1 MLPRN
6 TVKKCYNGRMLSVRH
21 NRLTGG
27 RELHLGDVP
36 VEACIVPIG
45 RAHVRERCDWQL
57 WVARAPGCP
66 ATLDKSPTRLA
77 VESRLR
83 AWLLRRCRRCLFT
96 MSFEE
101 LCSAAE
107 LASGTTTRRAR

>member
-1 MLPRN
+1 
-6 TVKKCYNGRMLSVRH
+6 MLSVRH

-27 RELHLGDVP
+27 CELHLHDVP
-36 VEACIVPIG
+36 VEARIVPLG
-45 RAHVRERCDWQL
+45 RAHAREGCDWQL

-66 ATLDKSPTRLA
+66 ATPDKSPTRLA

-96 MSFEE
+96 MSFEQ
-101 LCSAAE
+101 LCSAAR
-107 LASGTTTRRAR
+107 LASRAVIRRDR